1 MVGEDLGEATSREVI
16 RDLLAAGA
24 TVTAYGPVMVRGMG
38 FEYLAIGR

>member
-1 MVGEDLGEATSREVI
+1 VI

-38 FEYLAIGR
+38 FE